1 MPKDQP
7 VRIPLPP
14 DEAVSDFLKVKP
26 TAEMPRPG
34 RRRGKRKPAKKGR
47 K

>member
-1 MPKDQP
+1 VTEKL
-7 VRIPLPP
+7 RLPLPA
-14 DEAVSDFLKVKP
+14 DEAISDMLRVKP

-34 RRRGKRKPAKKGR
+34 KRKPKAVKKGR